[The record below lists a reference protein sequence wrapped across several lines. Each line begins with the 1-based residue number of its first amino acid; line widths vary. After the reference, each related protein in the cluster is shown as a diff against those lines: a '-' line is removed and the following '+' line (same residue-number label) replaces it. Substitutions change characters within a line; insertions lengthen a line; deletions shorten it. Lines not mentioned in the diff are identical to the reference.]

1 MLVLDDRF
9 RVSTDSS
16 LQNFQLEKLSDIKDK
31 STKEVVRQD
40 WGIIGYHGNSMR
52 SVLNQY
58 VKESLIGDSKL
69 EKINDVLD
77 RLHEVEKTIIKVVKA
92 ENFKLEVKKDDK

>member
-16 LQNFQLEKLSDIKDK
+16 LQNFQLEKLTDIKDK

-40 WGIIGYHGNSMR
+40 WLLIGFHGNSMR

-58 VKESLIGDSKL
+58 VKESLINDQKL
-69 EKINDVLD
+69 EKVNDILD
-77 RLHEVEKTIIKVVKA
+77 RLNEVEKTIVKVVKV
-92 ENFKLEVKKDDK
+92 ENFKLVTKDDK

>member
-16 LQNFQLEKLSDIKDK
+16 LQNFQLEKLTDIKDK

-40 WGIIGYHGNSMR
+40 WLLIGFHGNSMR

-58 VKESLIGDSKL
+58 VKESLINDQKL
-69 EKINDVLD
+69 EKVNDILD
-77 RLHEVEKTIIKVVKA
+77 RLNEVEKTIIKVVKV
-92 ENFKLEVKKDDK
+92 ENFKLVAKDDK

>member
-16 LQNFQLEKLSDIKDK
+16 LQNFQLEKLTDIKDK

-40 WGIIGYHGNSMR
+40 WLLIGFHGNSMR

-58 VKESLIGDSKL
+58 VKESLINDQKL
-69 EKINDVLD
+69 EKVNDILD
-77 RLHEVEKTIIKVVKA
+77 RLNEVEKTIIKVVKA
-92 ENFKLEVKKDDK
+92 ENFKLVTKDDK

>member
-1 MLVLDDRF
+1 MLVLDNRF

-31 STKEVVRQD
+31 STKEVVRQE
-40 WGIIGYHGNSMR
+40 WSIIGYHGNSMR

-58 VKESLIGDSKL
+58 MKESLISSNL
-69 EKINDVLD
+69 ESVHSVLD
-77 RLHEVEKTIIKVVKA
+77 KLNEVESTISNVVKQ
-92 ENFKLEVKKDDK
+92 ENFKLVMKKDD